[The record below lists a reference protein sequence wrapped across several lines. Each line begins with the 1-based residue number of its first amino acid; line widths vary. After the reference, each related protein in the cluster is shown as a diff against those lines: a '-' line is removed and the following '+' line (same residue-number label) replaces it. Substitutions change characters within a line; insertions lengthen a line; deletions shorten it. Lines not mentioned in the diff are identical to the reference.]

1 MKRLL
6 TTATALMIVGG
17 VSAAMADVS
26 ISGNV
31 RFHYESWSD
40 NAVDTANS
48 GNNNTKMSSTTDIW
62 VKGTHTADSG
72 IAYSGEVRMHQEKAD
87 RVYVSMSDDWGKLN
101 LGQDWAPMYSKSL
114 GADWRGTIT
123 NSTAPAPTHGRV
135 LESSYMTT
143 SGKDSKIA
151 YTTPDLGGF
160 SGALSL
166 SDGGAESKATSTEFI
181 AQYAMPVMGGNL
193 TLSYGAANQA
203 AKDDAPASTKTANS
217 EMGAALQTGKWLV
230 SIVQVTSKKTPNKT
244 MTSAADAVA
253 GEFTFADGTKGDN
266 ASAGAPVSFAPGTA
280 AVAEAT
286 NLVEKQSGQELEVA
300 YDVSDNLKLNLVV
313 FNAKVEEGANKD
325 DKYSSNEIGVK
336 YTVAP
341 GLYISL
347 AQTSFKYTDNTN
359 ASQTAGKGNNKGNGM
374 KLRVNVDL

>member
-1 MKRLL
+1 
-6 TTATALMIVGG
+6 
-17 VSAAMADVS
+17 
-26 ISGNV
+26 
-31 RFHYESWSD
+31 
-40 NAVDTANS
+40 
-48 GNNNTKMSSTTDIW
+48 
-62 VKGTHTADSG
+62 
-72 IAYSGEVRMHQEKAD
+72 
-87 RVYVSMSDDWGKLN
+87 
-101 LGQDWAPMYSKSL
+101 
-114 GADWRGTIT
+114 
-123 NSTAPAPTHGRV
+123 
-135 LESSYMTT
+135 
-143 SGKDSKIA
+143 
-151 YTTPDLGGF
+151 
-160 SGALSL
+160 
-166 SDGGAESKATSTEFI
+166 
-181 AQYAMPVMGGNL
+181 MGGNL

-244 MTSAADAVA
+244 KTPAVA
-253 GEFTFADGTKGDN
+253 AKFAVVTYDNGTTNATIPITSNNLSDVQSIEF
-266 ASAGAPVSFAPGTA
+266 GAA

-359 ASQTAGKGNNKGNGM
+359 ASQAAGKGNNKGNGM